1 MEGLAP
7 EELDRL
13 HALEAD
19 EAFMGMAI
27 DQARRAAEEGE
38 VPIGAVVVA
47 DGVVIASA
55 HNRREIERDP
65 SAHAEFSAL
74 IEASRVLNRWRLTG
88 CTVYVT
94 LEPCLMCAGLMVN
107 SRIDRCVYGAPDP
120 KGGALG
126 TLFDVS
132 ADERL
137 NHAFEVT
144 KGVREEEC
152 ADLLRQF
159 FRRRRK
165 EARAAKKAAREG
177 LEDVGSEQENATG

>member
-1 MEGLAP
+1 
-7 EELDRL
+7 
-13 HALEAD
+13 
-19 EAFMGMAI
+19 
-27 DQARRAAEEGE
+27 
-38 VPIGAVVVA
+38 
-47 DGVVIASA
+47 
-55 HNRREIERDP
+55 
-65 SAHAEFSAL
+65 
-74 IEASRVLNRWRLTG
+74 
-88 CTVYVT
+88 
-94 LEPCLMCAGLMVN
+94 
-107 SRIDRCVYGAPDP
+107 
-120 KGGALG
+120 LG

-159 FRRRRK
+159 FRKRRE

>member
-1 MEGLAP
+1 
-7 EELDRL
+7 
-13 HALEAD
+13 
-19 EAFMGMAI
+19 
-27 DQARRAAEEGE
+27 
-38 VPIGAVVVA
+38 
-47 DGVVIASA
+47 
-55 HNRREIERDP
+55 
-65 SAHAEFSAL
+65 
-74 IEASRVLNRWRLTG
+74 
-88 CTVYVT
+88 
-94 LEPCLMCAGLMVN
+94 
-107 SRIDRCVYGAPDP
+107 
-120 KGGALG
+120 LG

>member
-1 MEGLAP
+1 
-7 EELDRL
+7 
-13 HALEAD
+13 
-19 EAFMGMAI
+19 
-27 DQARRAAEEGE
+27 
-38 VPIGAVVVA
+38 
-47 DGVVIASA
+47 
-55 HNRREIERDP
+55 
-65 SAHAEFSAL
+65 
-74 IEASRVLNRWRLTG
+74 
-88 CTVYVT
+88 
-94 LEPCLMCAGLMVN
+94 MCAGLMVN

-137 NHAFEVT
+137 NHAFEVA

-159 FRRRRK
+159 FRRRRE